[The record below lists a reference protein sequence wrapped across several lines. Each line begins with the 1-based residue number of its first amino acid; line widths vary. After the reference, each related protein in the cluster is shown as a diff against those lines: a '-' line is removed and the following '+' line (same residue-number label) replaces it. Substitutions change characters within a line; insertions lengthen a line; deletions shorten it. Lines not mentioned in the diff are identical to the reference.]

1 MGTNLEKMMYFY
13 IIHGWNSTLVCYPG
27 NLATVK
33 LFQQISNVAI
43 LSPCSLVAEDV
54 KITSRDHARFTSG
67 ALIFRL
73 LLTFLLI
80 PCLGFREQLSERE
93 QTTDRQA
100 IVFLP
105 SKTPGFRE
113 AAFLTFPLIERG
125 NT

>member
-54 KITSRDHARFTSG
+54 KITSRDHAGSTMRGSY
-67 ALIFRL
+67 
-73 LLTFLLI
+73 
-80 PCLGFREQLSERE
+80 LS
-93 QTTDRQA
+93 A
-100 IVFLP
+100 IAHLP
-105 SKTPGFRE
+105 SYSLSWF
-113 AAFLTFPLIERG
+113 
-125 NT
+125 